1 MNEENKE
8 KVEEK
13 KETKTEVYK
22 KNNAKSVG
30 GKTAIAA
37 MATLFSGLAIGFIT
51 GVLFAPKKGQKTRK
65 EIADKSKE
73 LIEKSKN
80 TFTGSIDKTK
90 EFTREGKSKLDRV
103 MGIITPKKKKE
114 QNKKKE
120 E

>member
-1 MNEENKE
+1 MNDQDKQKE
-8 KVEEK
+8 Q
-13 KETKTEVYK
+13 ETKPEVLE
-22 KNNAKSVG
+22 KNSATKGSG
-30 GKTAIAA
+30 GKFAGAVA
-37 MATLFSGLAIGFIT
+37 VALFSGVVIGLVT

-73 LIEKSKN
+73 LVERSKN
-80 TFTGSIDKTK
+80 TFTGTIDKTK

-103 MGIITPKKKKE
+103 INIITPKKKNK